1 MKDKVVLITG
11 STDGIG
17 KQTACGLAEM
27 GAVVLV
33 HARNAD
39 RGKQALASLT
49 RAVPD
54 GKFDLFIADFT
65 SFSAV
70 RKMAAD
76 VQKNYHK
83 LDVLINNAATYA
95 EERIVTEDGNEMT
108 FQVNYLSHF
117 LLTHLVMDLLKSADK
132 ARIINVSS
140 IVHQSA
146 RLGLRNLQGEEY
158 YDGYNAYSCSKL
170 ENMLFSMT
178 LAKKMQGESV
188 TVNALH
194 PGVIKTK
201 LLTAAIGNT
210 NRGESVQ
217 EGAATSI
224 YLAHSEA
231 VKGVSGKYFVNC
243 NIRTPS
249 PNVFD
254 PNLQSRIWE
263 VSEELVGQQKL
274 KREDYS
280 AS

>member
-49 RAVPD
+49 RAVPG

-70 RKMAAD
+70 RKMAAE

-83 LDVLINNAATYA
+83 LDVLINNAAVYS

-108 FQVNYLSHF
+108 FQVNHLSHF
-117 LLTHLVMDLLKSADK
+117 LLTHLLMDLLKSAEK

-178 LAKKMQGESV
+178 LAKKMEGESV

-201 LLTAAIGNT
+201 LLSAAIGNT
-210 NRGESVQ
+210 NRGETVQ

-224 YLAHSEA
+224 YLAHSET
-231 VKGVSGKYFVNC
+231 VKDVSGKYFVSRS
-243 NIRTPS
+243 IRTPS

-254 PNLQSRIWE
+254 PNLQSRIWA
-263 VSEELVGQQKL
+263 VSEELVDHQKL
-274 KREDYS
+274 KTRDYS